1 MSHDRRQFISAL
13 SVGALATAA
22 GHSPLSATA
31 RPVLPEPVSAKWDMT
46 WIDRLKGK
54 HRAVFDSPEISDG
67 AAIFR
72 AAMYRD
78 QIADVYGV
86 DRTDTT
92 PVVVI
97 RHTAIALAMKSA
109 YWQRFEVGKE
119 EKMKDGKKKWVVTNP
134 VEAASPDAKPPWS
147 EYNLTSFI
155 ASGGIVLACNLAFG
169 QVVYRFRTE
178 DKKIKRT
185 QDEARAMALEYLI
198 PGIILQ
204 PSGFFAVLRAQDEGC
219 SFIVGS

>member
-1 MSHDRRQFISAL
+1 MG
-13 SVGALATAA
+13 VGALAAA
-22 GHSPLSATA
+22 SGAPLSAA
-31 RPVLPEPVSAKWDMT
+31 SKRPALPAPVSAKWDMS

-54 HRAVFDSPEISDG
+54 HRAVFDSPEISGG

-78 QIADVYGV
+78 QIADVYGLN
-86 DRTDTT
+86 RADTT

-97 RHTAIALAMKSA
+97 RHSAIALAMKSA
-109 YWQRFEVGKE
+109 YWERFEIGKE
-119 EKMKDGKKKWVVTNP
+119 EKMKDEKKKWLVANP
-134 VEAASPDAKPPWS
+134 VEAAAPEAKPPWS

-155 ASGGIVLACNLAFG
+155 ASGGVVLACNLAFG
-169 QVVYRFRTE
+169 QVVYKFRTE
-178 DKKIKRT
+178 DKKVKRT
-185 QDEARAMALEYLI
+185 QEEARAMALEYLI
-198 PGIILQ
+198 PGVILQ